1 MPVPTTPEAATAP
14 KATAAPA
21 STPVPTVAPPAAAA
35 YRPDSDATVQLVNP
49 AGQFAPNEA
58 AQQFLPYL
66 ERLTEADH
74 RKFYRDMVVVRA
86 FDREAANL
94 QRQGQLAL
102 WVPSHGQEAAQVG
115 SAQATRPQD
124 HVFPSYREHVVGMIR
139 GLDVVDILRMLR
151 GVTLGGW
158 KPEDHGNFHLYTLV
172 LASQTLHSTGY
183 AMGMQLDGSTA
194 TGNPDTDEAV
204 IVYYGDGASS
214 QGDANEALVF
224 AASYQTPQVFFLQNN
239 HWAISVPVSRQSRTP
254 LYLRAGGFGM
264 PGYQVDGN
272 DVLASFAVTAK
283 AMDDARAGHGPALIE
298 ALTYR
303 VGAHTTADDPT
314 KYRDP
319 EELAYWVARDPIVR
333 FRSYLQSRGIEQQFL
348 DDVDEEAAD
357 FAADTR
363 RRSLDIVG
371 PDRSVIFDNV
381 YAEPHPL
388 VAEQKAWLDRY
399 ESSFEEG
406 QS

>member
-1 MPVPTTPEAATAP
+1 
-14 KATAAPA
+14 
-21 STPVPTVAPPAAAA
+21 
-35 YRPDSDATVQLVNP
+35 VQILAVD
-49 AGQFAPNEA
+49 GTFAPTESA
-58 AQQFLPYL
+58 AEFLPYL
-66 ERLTEADH
+66 DRLTEADH
-74 RKFYRDMVVVRA
+74 RRFYRDMVVVRR
-86 FDREAANL
+86 FDTEAANL

-115 SAQATRPQD
+115 SAYATRAQD
-124 HVFPSYREHVVGMIR
+124 HIFPSYREHVVGMIR
-139 GLDVVDILRMLR
+139 GLDMVDILRMLR

-158 KPEDHGNFHLYTLV
+158 KPEEHGNFHLYTLV
-172 LASQTLHSTGY
+172 LAAQTLHATGY

-194 TGNPDTDEAV
+194 TGNPEADQAV

-239 HWAISVPVSRQSRTP
+239 HWAISVPVTRQSRSP

-264 PGYQVDGN
+264 PGTQIDGN
-272 DVLASFAVTAK
+272 DVLASYAVTAK
-283 AMDDARAGHGPALIE
+283 SMDDARAGRGPSLIE

-319 EELAYWVARDPIVR
+319 AELAHWVARDPILR
-333 FRSYLQSRGIEQQFL
+333 FRTYLEGQGASAAFF
-348 DDVDEEAAD
+348 DEVEVEAAD
-357 FAADTR
+357 HAADVR
-363 RRSLDIVG
+363 ARALDIHG

-388 VAEQKAWLDRY
+388 MTEQKAWLDRY
-399 ESSFEEG
+399 EDSFEG
-406 QS
+406 DAS

>member
-1 MPVPTTPEAATAP
+1 MAARENDSP
-14 KATAAPA
+14 LVQVL
-21 STPVPTVAPPAAAA
+21 STSGLVEPSAAAA
-35 YRPDSDATVQLVNP
+35 E
-49 AGQFAPNEA
+49 FM
-58 AQQFLPYL
+58 PYL
-66 ERLTEADH
+66 DRLNEDDF
-74 RKFYRDMVVVRA
+74 RRFYRDMVVVRR

-115 SAQATRPQD
+115 SAYATRPQD

-139 GLDVVDILRMLR
+139 GLDLVDILRMLR

-158 KPEDHGNFHLYTLV
+158 TPEEHGNFHLYTLV
-172 LASQTLHSTGY
+172 LASQTLHATGY
-183 AMGMQLDGSTA
+183 AMGMQLDGTTA
-194 TGNPDTDEAV
+194 TGNPETDEAV

-239 HWAISVPVSRQSRTP
+239 HWAISVPVTRQSRTP

-264 PGYQVDGN
+264 PGTQVDGN
-272 DVLASFAVTAK
+272 DVLASYAVTAK
-283 AMDDARAGHGPALIE
+283 HLDDARTGKGPALIE
-298 ALTYR
+298 AMTYR

-319 EELAYWVARDPIVR
+319 EELAAWVAKDPIVR
-333 FRSYLQSRGIEQQFL
+333 FRSYLQGLGVEQEFL
-348 DDVDEEAAD
+348 DAVDEEAED
-357 FAADTR
+357 HAADVR
-363 RRSLDIVG
+363 RRALEIRS
-371 PDRSVIFDNV
+371 PERSVIFDNV

-388 VAEQKAWLDRY
+388 IQEQKAWLDRY
-399 ESSFEEG
+399 EASFEG
-406 QS
+406 GDA

>member
-1 MPVPTTPEAATAP
+1 VPVTSNDAP
-14 KATAAPA
+14 VRTLTSP
-21 STPVPTVAPPAAAA
+21 
-35 YRPDSDATVQLVNP
+35 TVQLLSTD
-49 AGQFAPNEA
+49 GSFAPSESA
-58 AQQFLPYL
+58 AEFLPYF
-66 ERLTEADH
+66 ERLTEADY
-74 RKFYRDMVVVRA
+74 RKFYRDMVVVRK
-86 FDREAANL
+86 FDTEAANL

-115 SAQATRPQD
+115 SAYATRAQD

-139 GLDVVDILRMLR
+139 GLDMVDILRMLR

-158 KPEDHGNFHLYTLV
+158 TPEEHGNFHLYTLV
-172 LASQTLHSTGY
+172 LASQTLHATGY
-183 AMGMQLDGSTA
+183 AMGMQLDGATA
-194 TGNPDTDEAV
+194 TGNPETDQAV

-239 HWAISVPVSRQSRTP
+239 HWAISVPVSRQSRSP

-264 PGYQVDGN
+264 PGIQVDGN
-272 DVLASFAVTAK
+272 DVLASYAVTAK
-283 AMDDARAGHGPALIE
+283 AMDDARAGHGPSLIE

-319 EELAYWVARDPIVR
+319 DELAYWVARDPIVR
-333 FRSYLQSRGIEQQFL
+333 FRAYLKGLGVEQEFL
-348 DDVDEEAAD
+348 DSVDEEAAD
-357 FAADTR
+357 HAADVR
-363 RRSLDIVG
+363 RRALEITS
-371 PDRSVIFDNV
+371 PDRDVIFDNV

-388 VAEQKAWLDRY
+388 VVEQKAWLDGY
-399 ESSFEEG
+399 ETSFDGSE
-406 QS
+406 S

>member
-1 MPVPTTPEAATAP
+1 VTSNDAPVRTL
-14 KATAAPA
+14 A
-21 STPVPTVAPPAAAA
+21 SP
-35 YRPDSDATVQLVNP
+35 TVQLL
-49 AGQFAPNEA
+49 A
-58 AQQFLPYL
+58 ADGTFSPSESAAEFLPYFD
-66 ERLTEADH
+66 RLTEADY
-74 RKFYRDMVVVRA
+74 RTFYRDMVVVRK
-86 FDREAANL
+86 FDTEAANL

-115 SAQATRPQD
+115 SARATRAQD

-139 GLDVVDILRMLR
+139 GLDMVDILRMLR

-158 KPEDHGNFHLYTLV
+158 TPEEHGNFHLYTLV
-172 LASQTLHSTGY
+172 LASQTLHATGY
-183 AMGMQLDGSTA
+183 AMGMQLDGATA
-194 TGNPDTDEAV
+194 TGNPETDQAV

-224 AASYQTPQVFFLQNN
+224 AASYQTPQVFFMQNN
-239 HWAISVPVSRQSRTP
+239 HWAISVPVSRQSRSP

-264 PGYQVDGN
+264 PGIQVDGN
-272 DVLASFAVTAK
+272 DVLASYAVTAK
-283 AMDDARAGHGPALIE
+283 ALDDARAGHGPSLIE

-333 FRSYLQSRGIEQQFL
+333 FRSYLEGLGIEQEFL
-348 DDVDEEAAD
+348 DSVDEEAAD
-357 FAADTR
+357 YAADVR
-363 RRSLDIVG
+363 RRALEITA

-388 VAEQKAWLDRY
+388 VVEQKAWLDAY
-399 ESSFEEG
+399 EGSFDGNE
-406 QS
+406 S

>member
-1 MPVPTTPEAATAP
+1 M
-14 KATAAPA
+14 TAAPTSA
-21 STPVPTVAPPAAAA
+21 AFGLDGAETCVRMISPNGAFEPNAAA
-35 YRPDSDATVQLVNP
+35 
-49 AGQFAPNEA
+49 EE
-58 AQQFLPYL
+58 FLPYL
-66 ERLTEADH
+66 DRLTEADH
-74 RKFYRDMVVVRA
+74 RRFYRDMVVVRK
-86 FDREAANL
+86 FDSEAANL

-115 SAQATRPQD
+115 SAYATRPQD

-139 GLDVVDILRMLR
+139 GLDLVDILRMLR

-158 KPEDHGNFHLYTLV
+158 VPEEHGNFHLYTLV

-194 TGNPDTDEAV
+194 TGNPQTDQAV

-239 HWAISVPVSRQSRTP
+239 HWAISVPVARQSRTP

-264 PGYQVDGN
+264 PGTQIDGN
-272 DVLASFAVTAK
+272 DVLASFAVTTK
-283 AMDDARAGHGPALIE
+283 SMDDARAGYGPSLIE

-319 EELAYWVARDPIVR
+319 DELAYWVARDPIVR
-333 FRSYLQSRGIEQQFL
+333 FRTYLQGRGIEQEFL
-348 DDVDEEAAD
+348 DAVDEEAAD

-363 RRSLDIVG
+363 KRALEITG
-371 PDRSVIFDNV
+371 PEQSVIFDNV

-388 VAEQKAWLDRY
+388 VAEQKAWLERY
-399 ESSFEEG
+399 EASFDEG
-406 QS
+406 KN

>member
-1 MPVPTTPEAATAP
+1 MPVTSNDAP
-14 KATAAPA
+14 VRTLTSP
-21 STPVPTVAPPAAAA
+21 
-35 YRPDSDATVQLVNP
+35 TVQLLSTDGTFSP
-49 AGQFAPNEA
+49 SESA
-58 AQQFLPYL
+58 AEFLPYF
-66 ERLTEADH
+66 ERLTEADY
-74 RKFYRDMVVVRA
+74 RKFYRDMVVVRK
-86 FDREAANL
+86 FDTEAANL

-115 SAQATRPQD
+115 SAYATRAQD

-139 GLDVVDILRMLR
+139 GLDMVDILRMLR

-158 KPEDHGNFHLYTLV
+158 TPEEHGNFHLYTLV
-172 LASQTLHSTGY
+172 LASQTLHATGY
-183 AMGMQLDGSTA
+183 AMGMQLDGATA
-194 TGNPDTDEAV
+194 TGNPDTDAAV

-224 AASYQTPQVFFLQNN
+224 AASYQTPQVFFMQNN

-264 PGYQVDGN
+264 PGIQVDGN
-272 DVLASFAVTAK
+272 DVLASYAVTAK
-283 AMDDARAGHGPALIE
+283 AMDDARAGHGPSLIE

-319 EELAYWVARDPIVR
+319 DELAYWVARDPIVR
-333 FRSYLQSRGIEQQFL
+333 FRSYLKGLGVEQEFL
-348 DDVDEEAAD
+348 DSVDEEAAD
-357 FAADTR
+357 HAADVR
-363 RRSLDIVG
+363 RRALEITS

-388 VAEQKAWLDRY
+388 VVEQKAWLDAY
-399 ESSFEEG
+399 ETSFDGSE
-406 QS
+406 S

>member
-1 MPVPTTPEAATAP
+1 MPATRNDATASR
-14 KATAAPA
+14 TAAA
-21 STPVPTVAPPAAAA
+21 STPFGLDGADTCVRMISPTGVFEPNAAA
-35 YRPDSDATVQLVNP
+35 
-49 AGQFAPNEA
+49 EE
-58 AQQFLPYL
+58 FLPYL
-66 ERLTEADH
+66 DRITEADH
-74 RKFYRDMVVVRA
+74 RRFYRDMVVVRK
-86 FDREAANL
+86 FDTEAANL

-115 SAQATRPQD
+115 SAYATRPQD

-158 KPEDHGNFHLYTLV
+158 VPEEHGNFHLYTLV

-194 TGNPDTDEAV
+194 TGNPETDQAV

-239 HWAISVPVSRQSRTP
+239 HWAISVPVARQSRTP

-264 PGYQVDGN
+264 PGTQIDGN

-283 AMDDARAGHGPALIE
+283 SMDDARAGHGPSLIE

-333 FRSYLQSRGIEQQFL
+333 FRSYLKGLGVEQHFL
-348 DDVDEEAAD
+348 DDVDDEAAD
-357 FAADTR
+357 FAADSR
-363 RRSLDIVG
+363 RRALEITG
-371 PDRSVIFDNV
+371 PEQSVIFDNV

-388 VAEQKAWLDRY
+388 VAEQKAWLERY
-399 ESSFEEG
+399 EASFDEG
-406 QS
+406 KN